1 MDGKA
6 FARIA
11 VIVILAIAMT
21 ARAIHLVL
29 DDGPGV
35 AAAPSPTIGAESPR
49 TDPLRDTLRR
59 CQQLGEAATRDAEC
73 LSGWA
78 ENRRR
83 FLGQAEGN

>member
-6 FARIA
+6 VARIA

-29 DDGPGV
+29 DDGPV

-49 TDPLRDTLRR
+49 THPLRDTLRR
-59 CQQLGEAATRDAEC
+59 CQELGEAATRDAEC

-83 FLGQAEGN
+83 FLGQPEGN

>member
-29 DDGPGV
+29 DDGPG
-35 AAAPSPTIGAESPR
+35 AAAPSPTIGAESHR

-59 CQQLGEAATRDAEC
+59 CQELGEAATRDDEC

-83 FLGQAEGN
+83 FLGQPEGN